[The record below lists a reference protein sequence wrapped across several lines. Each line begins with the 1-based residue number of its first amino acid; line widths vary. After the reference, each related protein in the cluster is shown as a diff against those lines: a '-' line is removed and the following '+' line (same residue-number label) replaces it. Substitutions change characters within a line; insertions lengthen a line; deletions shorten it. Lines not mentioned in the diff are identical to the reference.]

1 MAAKTAAKKTAKTVS
16 KRAAGEA
23 GAAAKSA
30 AAAKP
35 AKRSALE
42 VKWVRLWGEA
52 DGPELVEEY
61 RFHPTRK
68 WRADFAH
75 EESKVLIEIEGGAWG
90 GRHTRGAGFTADLEK
105 YLAAFLG
112 GWTVVRIGAKQIDSH
127 TVQSVIDAVR
137 ERMGVRSGQNGW
149 RVVKRDWSEHS
160 AESIEDGL
168 AGFLGGFSAG
178 DDSAESAE
186 DSAESTTIGWLGVR
200 AQARAQAGG

>member
-1 MAAKTAAKKTAKTVS
+1 MAAKTAAKKTARKTAA
-16 KRAAGEA
+16 KTAKATAAG
-23 GAAAKSA
+23 

-42 VKWVRLWGEA
+42 VKWIRLWEEA
-52 DGPELVEEY
+52 DGPELIEEY
-61 RFHPTRK
+61 RFHATRK

-105 YLAAFLG
+105 YLAAFLD
-112 GWTVVRIGAKQIDSH
+112 GWTVVRIGAKQIDTS
-127 TVQSVIDAVR
+127 TVESVIGAVR
-137 ERMGVRSGQNGW
+137 ERMGIRSGQNGW

-168 AGFLGGFSAG
+168 TGFLGGFSVG
-178 DDSAESAE
+178 E
-186 DSAESTTIGWLGVR
+186 DSAESEIDSAESTAIGWLGVR
-200 AQARAQAGG
+200 AQAGAQAGG